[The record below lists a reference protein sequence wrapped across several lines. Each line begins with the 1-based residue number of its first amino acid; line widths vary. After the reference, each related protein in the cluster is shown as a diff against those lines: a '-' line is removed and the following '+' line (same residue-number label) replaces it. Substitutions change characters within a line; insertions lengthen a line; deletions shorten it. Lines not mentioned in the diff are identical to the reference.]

1 MPKFSTH
8 SVARAGLL
16 ALLMFVLAG
25 LGSGACFAQDD
36 QEDEKDDAASR
47 TGAVFAMTNRT
58 VENEII
64 EYSRAA
70 NGVLTRVGAIST
82 RGHGIGTDLDSQ
94 HPLILSR
101 NHRYLYAVNAG
112 SDNLSVFAVD
122 GTNLTFLQKVY
133 AGDDPVSLTIH
144 DDLLYVLD
152 NSVAG
157 NQITGFSVSD
167 EGTLTPIPNSARPLS
182 SAIAVPGDVEF
193 SPDGRLILVT
203 HKTTDLEVPP
213 FNIIDAFTIAN
224 DGTPSA
230 SPILN
235 ASHGLRPFS
244 VAFRSDGKLVVAESF
259 NARPGLAAASSY
271 EVAPD
276 GTLSVISGSVSNF
289 QQDSC
294 WVVISNDSRYA
305 YTANFGS
312 GTISSFR
319 LGRNAELTLMDG
331 KAAFLG
337 ATSQPVDLA
346 LSKRGRFL
354 YLLLRGLGA
363 VAAFHI
369 QNDGGLTQLGVTAGA
384 LPVNDGASGLAAY

>member
-1 MPKFSTH
+1 MSKFNLH
-8 SVARAGLL
+8 SVSRG
-16 ALLMFVLAG
+16 ALLTLAILVLAG
-25 LGSGACFAQDD
+25 LGSRVCFAQGD
-36 QEDEKDDAASR
+36 QEDENDNAAAR

-58 VENEII
+58 PGNEIV
-64 EYSRAA
+64 EYARAA

-82 RGHGIGTDLDSQ
+82 RGRGIGTDLDAQ

-101 NHRYLYAVNAG
+101 DHRYLYAVNAG
-112 SDNLSVFAVD
+112 SDDISVFGVD
-122 GTNLTFLQKVY
+122 GTNLVFLQKVY
-133 AGDDPVSLTIH
+133 AGDDPVSLTLH

-157 NQITGFSVSD
+157 NQITGFSVSY

-193 SPDGRLILVT
+193 NPDGRVILVT

-213 FNIIDAFTIAN
+213 FSIIDAFTVAS

-230 SPILN
+230 TPILN

-244 VAFRSDGKLVVAESF
+244 LAFRSDGKLVVAESF

-271 EVAPD
+271 DLAPD
-276 GTLSVISGSVSNF
+276 GTIEIISGSVHNY

-294 WVVISNDSRYA
+294 WVVISNDGRYA

-312 GTISSFR
+312 GTIASFA
-319 LGRNAELTLMDG
+319 LSTNGDLSLLQG
-331 KAAFLG
+331 KAAFFG

-369 QNDGGLTQLGVTAGA
+369 ENNGGLAPLGMTTGA